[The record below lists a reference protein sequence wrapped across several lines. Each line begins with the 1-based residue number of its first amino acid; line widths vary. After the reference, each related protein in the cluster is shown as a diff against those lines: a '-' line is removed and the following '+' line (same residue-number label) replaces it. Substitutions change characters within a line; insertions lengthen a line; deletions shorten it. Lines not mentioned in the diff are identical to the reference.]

1 MILEKSMI
9 DKNDFI
15 YKYFIQRILE
25 NGQEYLIKE
34 LKRPKNKKSMINL
47 FEVIYEDIKDK
58 IDLDKEY
65 ILKSIKW

>member
-1 MILEKSMI
+1 
-9 DKNDFI
+9 
-15 YKYFIQRILE
+15 
-25 NGQEYLIKE
+25 
-34 LKRPKNKKSMINL
+34 MINL

>member
-65 ILKSIKW
+65 ILKSIK